1 MTKPYGLTT
10 PCSNCPFRTDIP
22 PFLRPGRVAEI
33 RRGLVRGEFPCHKT
47 VEHNGDGEP
56 DTSRS
61 VHCAGA
67 LILLEK
73 TGKSSQMMRIAE
85 RLGMYDRLK
94 LDMKA
99 PVFNSFREMEAAMR
113 RGRA

>member
-1 MTKPYGLTT
+1 VAKPYGLTA

-47 VEHNGDGEP
+47 VRYEDGEP
-56 DTSRS
+56 ADTSS
-61 VHCAGA
+61 AAHCAGA

-73 TGKSSQMMRIAE
+73 IDKPSQMMRISE
-85 RLGMYDRLK
+85 RLGLYDREK
-94 LDMKA
+94 LDMQA
-99 PVFNSFREMEAAMR
+99 PVFASFEEMEEAMR
-113 RGRA
+113 SR